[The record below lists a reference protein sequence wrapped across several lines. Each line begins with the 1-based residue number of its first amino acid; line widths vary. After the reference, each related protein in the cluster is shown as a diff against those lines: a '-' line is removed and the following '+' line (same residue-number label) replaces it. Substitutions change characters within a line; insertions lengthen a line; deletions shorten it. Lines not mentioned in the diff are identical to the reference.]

1 LSIRLT
7 VKSRG
12 DAGADKPQATTLD
25 EAVVT
30 LGRDPSCQVVL
41 AQQAVSRNHARISKE
56 GTLFFIED
64 LGSSYGTQV
73 NREKLPKGEKRL
85 LRSGDIIA
93 IANFDVTFDTVSIAA
108 EDDGASKTMFV
119 SRRAVKDVMKG
130 LGGGEQPYFRIMS
143 GPTEGERIELLEASE
158 IVFGRDPTAD
168 VVLNDDLVSRRH
180 AKVRRDWSGAH
191 VEDLGS
197 RNGIKVNKKR
207 AKKVTLKDRDEV
219 EIGALRLL
227 YIDPNEVREAQDLEP
242 PSDEAESTLGLKEAH
257 PPAPA
262 PKAPEEP
269 EEAKADSPE
278 NEAPAPSPEDG
289 GEAAQAESAPD
300 DVGAE
305 QASAEDDGDEG
316 GKPKRAIGDLIDLS
330 SRQTQIALGVAGVVI
345 LLAVVIVVMLI
356 AGA

>member
-1 LSIRLT
+1 MSIRLT

-85 LRSGDIIA
+85 LRSGDTIA
-93 IANFDVTFDTVSIAA
+93 IANFDVTFDTISTVA

-219 EIGALRLL
+219 EIGVLRLL

-242 PSDEAESTLGLKEAH
+242 PTDDAESTLGLKEDH
-257 PPAPA
+257 PPAPKA
-262 PKAPEEP
+262 TEAPEEV
-269 EEAKADSPE
+269 KGDSPE
-278 NEAPAPSPEDG
+278 DEAQAPSPEDG
-289 GEAAQAESAPD
+289 GEAAQAESSPD
-300 DVGAE
+300 DSSADEAGADDDDEPPKAKRSVG
-305 QASAEDDGDEG
+305 DF
-316 GKPKRAIGDLIDLS
+316 IDFS
-330 SRQTQIALGVAGVVI
+330 NRQTQIALGVAGVVVVV
-345 LLAVVIVVMLI
+345 AVVIVVMLI